1 MQPNYAKFQ
10 HPSKSNMKKL
20 EPMVDHIELVDW
32 REYRKGILN
41 LSHKYPGIINE
52 IKNSEN
58 GELMLS
64 CFNGMW
70 VVNGGILLIKS
81 EDMPSAI
88 VRQLSGKKGIG
99 TFSTDDTLFYREDI
113 VDRFVW
119 ASMDWDGVIEGY
131 NICMHSLLD
140 DNTSFNYRLCV
151 PTVSNKAW
159 SKARVLSRELSF
171 CINTILDELS
181 NGFSFTCSIAKIHM
195 YRDKPV
201 LSFKNKIGTTDYGL
215 TPIILEN
222 FEVPI
227 KEVYII
233 FSEMYGY
240 KIHNA
245 VIKKHSDGEYSLTL
259 Y

>member
-20 EPMVDHIELVDW
+20 EPMVGHIEIADW

-41 LSHKYPGIINE
+41 LSRKYPEIINE
-52 IKNSEN
+52 TKNSEN
-58 GELMLS
+58 GELVLS
-64 CFNGMW
+64 CLNGMW
-70 VVNGGILLIKS
+70 VVNGGILVIS
-81 EDMPSAI
+81 PEDIPSAI
-88 VRQLSGKKGIG
+88 VKPLSGKLGMG
-99 TFSTDDTLFYREDI
+99 TFSTDDTLFYREDM

-119 ASMDWDGVIEGY
+119 ASMDWDGEVEGY
-131 NICMHSLLD
+131 DICIHSLLD
-140 DNTSFNYRLCV
+140 ANTSFNYRLCV
-151 PTVSNKAW
+151 PTISNKVW
-159 SKARVLSRELSF
+159 SRAKVLSRELSF

-181 NGFSFTCSIAKIHM
+181 GGFSFTCSIAKIHM

-215 TPIILEN
+215 TSIILEN
-222 FEVPI
+222 FEAPI

-233 FSEMYGY
+233 LSEMYDY

-245 VIKKHSDGEYSLTL
+245 VLKKHSDGEYTLTL